1 MHNGFKHIAGLAL
14 AVLLAVTG
22 AAVPAAAAP
31 VSGSLRADTPA
42 GISVKPLANGKA
54 NKKLVPFKGNPKKA
68 GGATTLATSCPTPC
82 FIYNE
87 RSQTFSQP
95 TNATGTSV
103 SMTVA
108 KPTMLSW
115 DYHSLAEALV
125 SNGTN
130 RVEAGWTVDD
140 ALNGDLDPHFFVF
153 WWLNGVGQ
161 GYNTADFLAAGG
173 ATIAPGDNVNSL
185 VGTSK
190 TLAWEHFGASCGCT
204 QGWWLKWDGSFVG
217 VFPDTLWSGA
227 FTSPDFASHYGE
239 LVLDQKPSQSKMGN
253 NHNATS
259 ASPTQGASF
268 SSYTVLGTGAPAASY
283 SAGVSTDGVRWPKYN
298 NSSTEFHYGGPGG
311 NDMIPA
317 VGSPSSN
324 DCAAQGVSTDP
335 SGAGAACLYNA
346 FSGSQGTV
354 KVAQRDAGST
364 GTACQNVSGLSLE
377 HVANSSYRKLAFWPS
392 TNCTG
397 AGFIVHTTGN
407 FTFAAGFRNLANM
420 SMSITTTPTTCA
432 TGYPGTKPTC

>member
-1 MHNGFKHIAGLAL
+1 MSVRKLAAVAT
-14 AVLLAVTG
+14 AVLVAVLG
-22 AAVPAAAAP
+22 ASVPATAAP
-31 VSGSLRADTPA
+31 VSGSLRAATPA

-68 GGATTLATSCPTPC
+68 GGVTTLATACTPNPC
-82 FIYNE
+82 YIYNE
-87 RSQTFSQP
+87 RSQSFSQP

-130 RVEAGWTVDD
+130 RVEAGWTVDT
-140 ALNGDLDPHFFVF
+140 ALNGDSDPHLFVF
-153 WWLNGVGQ
+153 WALSGAGQ
-161 GYNTADFLAAGG
+161 GYNTGDFLAAGG
-173 ATIAPGDNVNSL
+173 ATIAPGDNINSL

-190 TLAWEHFGASCGCT
+190 VLQWEHFGAGCGCT

-217 VFPDTLWSGA
+217 VYPDTLWSGA

-239 LVLDQKPSQSKMGN
+239 LVLDQTPSQSKMGN

-259 ASPTQGASF
+259 ANPAQGASF

-311 NDMIPA
+311 NDMLPSST
-317 VGSPSSN
+317 SPSSN
-324 DCAAQGVSTDP
+324 DCAAQGVGTDP
-335 SGAGAACLYNA
+335 SGKGAACVYTG
-346 FSGSQGTV
+346 FSGGVGTT
-354 KVAQRDAGST
+354 KSFQRDGGI
-364 GTACQNVSGLSLE
+364 GTACQNLGASPSAE
-377 HVANSSYRKLAFWPS
+377 HVANTTYFKLAFWPT

-397 AGFIVHTTGN
+397 AGFIVHNTGQ
-407 FTFAAGFRNLANM
+407 FTFAAGFRNTASL